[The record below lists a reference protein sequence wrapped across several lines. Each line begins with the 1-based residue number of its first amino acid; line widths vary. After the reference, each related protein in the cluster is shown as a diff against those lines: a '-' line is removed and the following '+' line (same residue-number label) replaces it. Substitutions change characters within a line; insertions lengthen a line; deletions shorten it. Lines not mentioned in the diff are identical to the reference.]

1 MLKSIFA
8 FLLTISISNALP
20 NYVCTTSSEID
31 YYSNNIKEQFN
42 FPSDWK
48 QISTNNTC
56 THECEPCFPY
66 TINNKIYN
74 IGYHLKCGNVDNMIK
89 ETDDYVAEKLPLN
102 QLLPANLHCKTGI
115 FTAQNKYTLCIQ
127 DQSKMLINKV
137 VIPAL
142 KQALVAAQ
150 QAGNPTLI
158 PTVVPTITHVKPT
171 KPTLSIRQQLI
182 NRIKARMTRNI
193 SPRER
198 KIEKFYSK
206 FYRLHYKYLAL
217 VRKYNKKLKDDPTD
231 KERALLLQRKNKAM
245 HKLLKLRKEY
255 DFIHQSIKKLNKTD
269 GLYYYFDLK

>member
-8 FLLTISISNALP
+8 FLLTITISNALP

-31 YYSNNIKEQFN
+31 YYSNNIKDQFN

-56 THECEPCFPY
+56 TYECEPCFPY
-66 TINNKIYN
+66 AINNKIYN

-89 ETDDYVAEKLPLN
+89 ETDNYVAEKLPLN

-115 FTAQNKYTLCIQ
+115 FTAHNKYTLCIQ

-150 QAGNPTLI
+150 QAGNPTLK
-158 PTVVPTITHVKPT
+158 PTIVPTITPVKPA
-171 KPTLSIRQQLI
+171 KHTLSIKQQI
-182 NRIKARMTRNI
+182 IDRIKARMTRNI

-198 KIEKFYSK
+198 KIEKFYAN
-206 FYRLHYKYLAL
+206 FYKLHYKYLSL
-217 VRKYNKKLKDDPTD
+217 VRKYNNKLKDDPTD
-231 KERALLLQRKNKAM
+231 KERERLLKQKKKAM
-245 HKLLKLRKEY
+245 YKLLKLRKEY
-255 DFIHQSIKKLNKTD
+255 DFIHQSIRKLNKTD
-269 GLYYYFDLK
+269 GLYYYFDSK